1 MFALKIAQNLF
12 EECSPDK
19 ISDVTETRKEDS
31 VFRTLSIDISGVK
44 KVITVEQRQYPFF
57 YKYEL
62 YLDKKWD
69 QPIDFKSKEGILVL
83 LGFYNTYH
91 PEYLKSAVYE
101 EGKALA
107 DYFYTEKVPGEAMQH
122 FVPGKGAVKEEEP
135 GKPAMSYLEGY
146 HEFTEEEKQDIGGQ
160 LDALKSQFAD
170 QLKEL
175 EGLLKK

>member
-1 MFALKIAQNLF
+1 M
-12 EECSPDK
+12 
-19 ISDVTETRKEDS
+19 
-31 VFRTLSIDISGVK
+31 
-44 KVITVEQRQYPFF
+44 
-57 YKYEL
+57 
-62 YLDKKWD
+62 
-69 QPIDFKSKEGILVL
+69 
-83 LGFYNTYH
+83 
-91 PEYLKSAVYE
+91 KSAVYE

-135 GKPAMSYLEGY
+135 GKPAMSHLEGY